1 MKKIYLP
8 LVAMLMATSTL
19 LANNIQLANTGLSDQ
34 NTGNH
39 TSKIGFD
46 VSWENSWRT
55 SSNEKNWDAAWIFVK
70 FRKKGASSWL
80 HATLQTSGHTAATG
94 SNVTVP
100 SDGKGAFIYRS
111 ADGVGAVNFT
121 GNKLVWSYGSDG
133 VADADS
139 VEINVYACEMVYVP
153 QGAFYAGSNGSEDGH
168 FRRGDKD
175 SAFLISSENSLTIST
190 NAANLYWTA
199 AGSSGPAS
207 GTLPA
212 VFPKGFKA
220 FYCMKYECSQ
230 QQYVDFLNNLD
241 EARAATRNPGGFTK
255 AHPALEA
262 PFPERALGFLSFNDH
277 GAYADWAGLR
287 PMTELEY
294 EKASRGANI
303 APLPNEFAWGNTT
316 VSYTSSLSE
325 DGTTNETAL
334 SGNAHY
340 YNNWF
345 NRPLRSG
352 AYATSTSTRVSSGG
366 TYYGI
371 MEMSGN
377 LYERVISVGTANGK
391 TFTGEHGD
399 GNLAADGS
407 SDIASFSTS
416 TFYGF
421 RGGHYLLSG
430 ATTQLATS
438 YRGVAGLNDLSRSAA
453 SGIRCVRT
461 VE

>member
-1 MKKIYLP
+1 MP
-8 LVAMLMATSTL
+8 LVALLLATTSL
-19 LANNIQLANTGLSDQ
+19 FANNIQLANTGLSDQ

-39 TSKIGFD
+39 TSKVGFD

-70 FRKKGASSWL
+70 FRKKGASSWQ
-80 HATLQTSGHTAATG
+80 HATLGTDGNTAGSGSTIK
-94 SNVTVP
+94 VP
-100 SDGKGAFIYRS
+100 SDGKGAFVYRS
-111 ADGVGAVNFT
+111 ADGIGAVNFT
-121 GNKLVWSYGSDG
+121 GNKLVWNYGGDG

-153 QGAFYAGSNGSEDGH
+153 QGAFYTGSNGSEDGH

-175 SAFLISSENSLTIST
+175 TTFLIAGENSLTIST

-199 AGSSGPAS
+199 AGSSGAPSGSLAAS
-207 GTLPA
+207 
-212 VFPKGFKA
+212 FPKGFKA

-230 QQYVDFLNNLD
+230 QQYADFLNNID
-241 EARAATRNPGGFTK
+241 AARAATRNPGGFTK
-255 AHPALEA
+255 AHPDLEA
-262 PFPERALGFLSFNDH
+262 PAPERAQSSLSYEDH
-277 GAYADWAGLR
+277 GAYADWACLR

-316 VSYTSSLSE
+316 ISYTSSLSE
-325 DGTTNETAL
+325 EGTTNETAL
-334 SGNAHY
+334 TGNAHY
-340 YNNWF
+340 YGNWY

-377 LYERVISVGTANGK
+377 LYERVISAGTTNGK
-391 TFTGEHGD
+391 TFAGEHGD
-399 GNLAADGS
+399 GNLAADGT
-407 SDIASFSTS
+407 SDITSFNTS
-416 TFYGF
+416 TFYGY
-421 RGGHYLLSG
+421 RGGSYQAAG
-430 ATTQLATS
+430 ATAPLCIS
-438 YRGVAGLNDLSRSAA
+438 YRGLAGLNDASRNA
-453 SGIRCVRT
+453 SGGIRCVRNA
-461 VE
+461 E